1 MSEPACLSR
10 WIVGFEDLRAPWLIA
25 SVKFIGSN
33 AAWLTKR
40 ITSHDFGLSPGPD
53 GLQLGANR
61 LWLSWHIPCG

>member
-1 MSEPACLSR
+1 MAGLP
-10 WIVGFEDLRAPWLIA
+10 
-25 SVKFIGSN
+25 VKFIGSN